1 VGSHD
6 AWPPDINMSGDIS
19 VTGDVLN
26 YLSRIGATPGAPN
39 WWQRLDLDMSG
50 DISVTGDVFTYKNRI
65 GETCD

>member
-1 VGSHD
+1 
-6 AWPPDINMSGDIS
+6 MSSDIS

-65 GETCD
+65 GETCE